1 MKEFLWKHFVKD
13 YENINDPDVRARYTR
28 LTGVMGIV
36 VNSLLCV
43 IKIIVGLATRS
54 IALVADGVHDLADS
68 LAACVTLI
76 GAAVARK
83 PADREHPYGHAR
95 AEYLASL
102 VVSSLI
108 LIVGYQLMK
117 TSVVKIL
124 HPEETLFSWGTVA
137 FMAFAILLKGS
148 SSLFTIATGKRI
160 RSLPVIAAGTDNR
173 NDVITSIIIVAGM
186 LLHHFTGVDVD
197 GYMGCLVSLF
207 ILFSG
212 FTLMRQTVDQLLGTP
227 PDEET
232 LEAMRRIIL
241 SHEAILGIHDMII
254 YNYGPGQYYATF
266 HAEVDAA
273 MDIMK
278 AHDAIDHIERE
289 LHDELGIRVT
299 CHMDP
304 IMTNDS
310 VMQALRRRV
319 EDSLREFDMIEGF
332 HDLRYSSSETDPDR
346 KFLSMDVAISPG
358 SHYSEEEITASV
370 RQAAEAVLGPCEIA
384 LEFDQAYTVK

>member
-1 MKEFLWKHFVKD
+1 MK
-13 YENINDPDVRARYTR
+13 RR
-28 LTGVMGIV
+28 
-36 VNSLLCV
+36 
-43 IKIIVGLATRS
+43 KIITGIYGGSFNPIHLGHVRLGETLVRDGLMDELWL
-54 IALVADGVHDLADS
+54 LVSPQNPFKADQDLLADDERLR
-68 LAACVTLI
+68 LARL
-76 GAAVARK
+76 AVSG
-83 PADREHPYGHAR
+83 HPKLQVCD
-95 AEYLASL
+95 AEFRMPRPS
-102 VVSSLI
+102 
-108 LIVGYQLMK
+108 
-117 TSVVKIL
+117 
-124 HPEETLFSWGTVA
+124 
-137 FMAFAILLKGS
+137 
-148 SSLFTIATGKRI
+148 
-160 RSLPVIAAGTDNR
+160 
-173 NDVITSIIIVAGM
+173 
-186 LLHHFTGVDVD
+186 
-197 GYMGCLVSLF
+197 YMVH
-207 ILFSG
+207 
-212 FTLMRQTVDQLLGTP
+212 
-227 PDEET
+227 T

-273 MDIMK
+273 MDFMK

-310 VMQALRRRV
+310 VMQALRKRV

-358 SHYSEEEITASV
+358 SHYSEKEITASV